1 MAELAPLEGQRAAS
15 GVRGTDHGLEPP
27 PPAWQ
32 LEAQSPV
39 PRTVQGMVTTACRG
53 RIGLAVSPAH
63 LSLVVS
69 PGRLGDG
76 PWGSSHVPCHPP
88 PPPLKSPS
96 LALLLG
102 NACPVTPGGLPPCRV
117 PPPLQGPPAQPLTF
131 LALALSVA
139 CPIPAGRG
147 SWCHGGRGHWM
158 QARIKPHSGL
168 TWPQLSPLAPG
179 GRVVGGEGAD
189 DLTLLE
195 PAA

>member
-39 PRTVQGMVTTACRG
+39 PRTVQGMVTTA
-53 RIGLAVSPAH
+53 
-63 LSLVVS
+63 
-69 PGRLGDG
+69 
-76 PWGSSHVPCHPP
+76 
-88 PPPLKSPS
+88 
-96 LALLLG
+96 
-102 NACPVTPGGLPPCRV
+102 
-117 PPPLQGPPAQPLTF
+117 F

-168 TWPQLSPLAPG
+168 TWPQLSPLAQEVWQCWIRSELAGPSG
-179 GRVVGGEGAD
+179 GALQLRSVNSSEHTGKPSPPPPTTILRTERAPNSARAPQHWKSW
-189 DLTLLE
+189 LCSRCFII
-195 PAA
+195 PAGQPILFRAPDERLRNVFVI